1 VTNAQQMCS
10 LLTNLNVTN
19 DPQLEEAR
27 RALELTMLG
36 ADIEEIKE
44 DSLVRAEMKS
54 KIDNILGKFNW

>member
-1 VTNAQQMCS
+1 
-10 LLTNLNVTN
+10 
-19 DPQLEEAR
+19 
-27 RALELTMLG
+27 MLG